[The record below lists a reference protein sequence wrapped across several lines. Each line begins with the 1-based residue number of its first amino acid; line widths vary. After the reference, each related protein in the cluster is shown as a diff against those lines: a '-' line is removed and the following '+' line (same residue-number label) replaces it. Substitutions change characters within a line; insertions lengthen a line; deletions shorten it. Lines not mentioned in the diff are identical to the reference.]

1 MSKLETLQSR
11 TVEEDRR
18 KDFYRIMLE
27 DSDRLLATIEQI
39 LRTGRIGSSS
49 RKPNLSR
56 IDNQLQ
62 RLNQISNVALR
73 ALIGK
78 RPPATVHPV

>member
-1 MSKLETLQSR
+1 MKVNDKKITSVNPIGLDSAYSCERHFGWMSGIAADQ
-11 TVEEDRR
+11 
-18 KDFYRIMLE
+18 RIHDVGVPM
-27 DSDRLLATIEQI
+27 
-39 LRTGRIGSSS
+39 
-49 RKPNLSR
+49 PNLSR